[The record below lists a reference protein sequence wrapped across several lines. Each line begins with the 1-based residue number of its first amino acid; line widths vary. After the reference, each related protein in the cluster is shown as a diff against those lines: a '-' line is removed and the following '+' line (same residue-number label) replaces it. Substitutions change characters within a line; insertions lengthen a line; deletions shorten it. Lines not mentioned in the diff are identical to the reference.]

1 MYKCEKHRLNK
12 TMIDLYN
19 ENKHISNH
27 LEISC
32 MSYMKIDKIEK
43 LDVCVR
49 GNMREIKFR

>member
-32 MSYMKIDKIEK
+32 MSYMKIDKIEV